1 MEKRLYKFLTKL
13 GLTCVFA
20 DNCLYT
26 KKEKG
31 KIILI
36 ILVYA
41 DDMVVVALESI
52 HIVSFK
58 MAFSNNFD
66 ITDLGKL
73 KFMLEI
79 FVTHNYTN

>member
-1 MEKRLYKFLTKL
+1 MEKRLHKVLTKL

-20 DNCLYT
+20 NNYLYT
-26 KKEKG
+26 KKKKG
-31 KIILI
+31 KIVLI
-36 ILVYA
+36 ILVYVNN
-41 DDMVVVALESI
+41 MVVAALESI

-58 MAFSNNFD
+58 MAFSNDFD
-66 ITDLGKL
+66 ITNLEKL